1 MRSLIPFPW
10 RNDTAQKGELDP
22 FTAMQREINRV
33 FSEFGSKEPL
43 SWQGAGISPRID
55 VAETDTAVEVTAEL
69 PGLDEK
75 DFEVVLKDDLLTL
88 KGEKKSEREEK
99 NKDYHVVERSFGSFS
114 RSIRLPFE
122 ADPET
127 VKAQFTKG
135 VLKVTVGKPAEAK
148 NKTVKIPIRSN

>member
-1 MRSLIPFPW
+1 MRSLIPFSW
-10 RNDTAQKGELDP
+10 RNDTAQKGEPDP

-43 SWQGAGISPRID
+43 SWQGSALSPRID

-75 DFEVVLKDDLLTL
+75 DFDVVLKDDLLTL

-114 RSIRLPFE
+114 RSIRLPFN
-122 ADPET
+122 ADPEA
-127 VKAQFTKG
+127 VKAHFTKG